1 MLDVEGKVNA
11 SPTLNF
17 NFQWVTE
24 HKSVCSCG
32 RWLQGSREGTLLVA
46 RKERYVEE
54 ESHAMTCVRQA
65 LTHDPLPGAH
75 VTAIARSEND
85 LDKLKVDMDAVR
97 VHEDQVISIQRLDL
111 TNSDEVSAKDISAS
125 QKEYVANQH
134 TFD

>member
-1 MLDVEGKVNA
+1 M
-11 SPTLNF
+11 
-17 NFQWVTE
+17 
-24 HKSVCSCG
+24 
-32 RWLQGSREGTLLVA
+32 
-46 RKERYVEE
+46 
-54 ESHAMTCVRQA
+54 
-65 LTHDPLPGAH
+65 
-75 VTAIARSEND
+75 TAIARSEND